1 MNLISE
7 NVIPGDHGK
16 IFETN
21 AKDLND
27 LELIKKAILRIE
39 GISDVLLNNDV
50 FPREITV
57 LTTAFVE
64 VIEVE
69 GAVHEAGFHVLP
81 KALFHL

>member
-21 AKDLND
+21 AENQSD
-27 LELIKKAILRIE
+27 LEQIKKAILRIE
-39 GISDVLLNNDV
+39 GVSEVLLNNEV
-50 FPREITV
+50 YPREITV

-64 VIEVE
+64 ITEVE
-69 GAVHEAGFHVLP
+69 QAADEEGFHVLP
-81 KALFHL
+81 RTLFHL

>member
-21 AKDLND
+21 AENQSD
-27 LELIKKAILRIE
+27 LEQIKKAVLRIE
-39 GISDVLLNNDV
+39 GVIEVLLNNEV
-50 FPREITV
+50 YPREITV

-64 VIEVE
+64 ITEVE
-69 GAVHEAGFHVLP
+69 QAADEEGFHVLP
-81 KALFHL
+81 RTLFHL

>member
-1 MNLISE
+1 MNLLSE

-21 AKDLND
+21 AENKTD
-27 LELIKKAILRIE
+27 LEHIKKTVLRIE
-39 GISDVLLNNDV
+39 GISDVLLNDDI

-57 LTTAFVE
+57 LTTDFVKVEE
-64 VIEVE
+64 VQQ
-69 GAVHEAGFHVLP
+69 AADEAGFHVLP

>member
-1 MNLISE
+1 MSLISE

-21 AKDLND
+21 AENQND
-27 LELIKKAILRIE
+27 LEQIKKAVLRIE

-50 FPREITV
+50 YPREITV
-57 LTTAFVE
+57 LTTSFVNVEE
-64 VIEVE
+64 V
-69 GAVHEAGFHVLP
+69 AQAADQAGFHVLP

>member
-1 MNLISE
+1 MNLLSE

-21 AKDLND
+21 AESPGD
-27 LELIKKAILRIE
+27 LEQIKKAVLRIE
-39 GISDVLLNNDV
+39 GIKDVLLNDEI

-57 LTTAFVE
+57 LTTSFVNIE
-64 VIEVE
+64 EVE
-69 GAVHEAGFHVLP
+69 LAAHKAGFHVLP

>member
-1 MNLISE
+1 MNLLSE

-21 AKDLND
+21 AESQGD
-27 LELIKKAILRIE
+27 LEQIKKAVLRIE
-39 GISDVLLNNDV
+39 GIKDVLLNDEI

-57 LTTAFVE
+57 LTTSFVNIE
-64 VIEVE
+64 EVE
-69 GAVHEAGFHVLP
+69 LAAHKAGFHVLP